1 MHISKRSGI
10 NHIVLPAN
18 TLCLPFLLKRLPAAR
33 TKMFYN
39 LNFVS
44 ASAHVKQA
52 VSLAAFDE
60 A

>member
-1 MHISKRSGI
+1 MD
-10 NHIVLPAN
+10 HIVLPAN